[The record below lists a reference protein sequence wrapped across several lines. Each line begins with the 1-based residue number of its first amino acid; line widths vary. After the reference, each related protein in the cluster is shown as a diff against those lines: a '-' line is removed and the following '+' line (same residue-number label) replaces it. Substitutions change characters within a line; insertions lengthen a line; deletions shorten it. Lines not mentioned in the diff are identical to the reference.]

1 MKYYLQISFPF
12 AALAAY
18 CIITSDYA
26 SAALVVG
33 FLAMFL
39 LNVHLDTR
47 MCGHLRIIGQPY
59 KSESKVF
66 SLVFAGAVT

>member
-1 MKYYLQISFPF
+1 MKYYLQVAAPF
-12 AALAAY
+12 AVLTAY
-18 CIITSDYA
+18 CAFISDYT

-39 LNVHLDTR
+39 LNEHVDTR

-66 SLVFAGAVT
+66 SLVFGCAAT

>member
-1 MKYYLQISFPF
+1 MKYYLQVSFPF
-12 AALAAY
+12 VALAVY
-18 CIITSDYA
+18 CALTSDYI

-39 LNVHLDTR
+39 LNEHVDTR
-47 MCGHLRIIGQPY
+47 MCGHLKIIGQPY

-66 SLVFAGAVT
+66 SLVSGCAAT

>member
-1 MKYYLQISFPF
+1 MKYYLQVSFPF
-12 AALAAY
+12 VALAVY
-18 CIITSDYA
+18 CALTSDYA

-39 LNVHLDTR
+39 LNEHVDTR

-59 KSESKVF
+59 KSESKGF
-66 SLVFAGAVT
+66 SLVSGCAAT